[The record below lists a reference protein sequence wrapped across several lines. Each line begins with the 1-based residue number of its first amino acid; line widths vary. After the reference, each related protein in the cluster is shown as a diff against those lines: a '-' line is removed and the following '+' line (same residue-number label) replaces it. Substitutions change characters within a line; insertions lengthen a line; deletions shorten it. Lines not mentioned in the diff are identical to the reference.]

1 MRSLRSLCIKT
12 KYRLSSW
19 FLNYSPIYL
28 SVCNICK
35 AIKKWQKVHKYFM
48 FPFIVKIDY
57 LPLYASFA
65 YKRMEKKLFAIYYE
79 DSNFKYKDSGLS
91 FEESPFII
99 INIFGKL
106 RVYRLKA
113 PIAKT
118 NNVDDYLYD
127 DIYYTAIEEANN
139 DVPLIEAFRNN
150 VWVGSDKNYITLID
164 NDCMLTNIGFHNIIK
179 YLNKEEYNKYIIKN
193 GQ

>member
-1 MRSLRSLCIKT
+1 MRSLKSLYTKT

-19 FLNYSPIYL
+19 LLNYSPMYV
-28 SVCNICK
+28 SVCNIYK

-48 FPFIVKIDY
+48 FPFIIKIDY

-99 INIFGKL
+99 INIFGHLK
-106 RVYRLKA
+106 VYKLKA
-113 PIAKT
+113 PITKI
-118 NNVDDYLYD
+118 NNVDDYLFD

-150 VWVGSDKNYITLID
+150 VWVGSDKNYITLIN

>member
-1 MRSLRSLCIKT
+1 MRSLRSLYIKA
-12 KYRLSSW
+12 KYRLLSW
-19 FLNYSPIYL
+19 LLNYSPIYV

-35 AIKKWQKVHKYFM
+35 VIKKWQKVHKYFM
-48 FPFIVKIDY
+48 FPFIINIDY

-65 YKRMEKKLFAIYYE
+65 YKRMEKKIFAIYYE

-99 INIFGKL
+99 INIFGQL
-106 RVYRLKA
+106 RVYKLKA

-139 DVPLIEAFRNN
+139 DVSLIEAFRNN

-179 YLNKEEYNKYIIKN
+179 CLNKEEYNKYIIKN

>member
-1 MRSLRSLCIKT
+1 
-12 KYRLSSW
+12 
-19 FLNYSPIYL
+19 
-28 SVCNICK
+28 
-35 AIKKWQKVHKYFM
+35 M
-48 FPFIVKIDY
+48 FPFIIKIDY

-99 INIFGKL
+99 IN
-106 RVYRLKA
+106 
-113 PIAKT
+113 
-118 NNVDDYLYD
+118 NVDDYLYD

-139 DVPLIEAFRNN
+139 DVPLIETFRNN
-150 VWVGSDKNYITLID
+150 IWVGSDKNYITLIY